1 MEDPYVM
8 SSIIAQHESR
18 VFEGRND
25 FSGPR
30 SRSGISAII
39 AGTLLL
45 YSLVCMVGGT
55 MSAAPAP
62 APQSSQWAAQLPE
75 GSAKSIIVEKC
86 QLCHTLERV
95 VTSNRAKSEWD
106 ELIQVMIG
114 RGAPVSSDEA
124 PIVVDYLAA
133 NFGPAGS
140 QPAAAQPASPG
151 QSSAAPEGSA
161 KNLVVDPDQAQ
172 FSGAPASLGLP
183 DSVKMSIISGDPSKP
198 GLFSV
203 LLKLPAGAVIAP
215 HWASVDVNIVALRGT
230 FGFAEGDT
238 FDATKLQTLNLG
250 AVLHVPAQ
258 MHHFAQAKDSTVIL
272 LYGVGP
278 LSVSSSA
285 GADKPRSGMAPAAN
299 Q

>member
-1 MEDPYVM
+1 MEDPHVM
-8 SSIIAQHESR
+8 SSTTGPQESR
-18 VFEGRND
+18 ACERSND
-25 FSGPR
+25 LPR
-30 SRSGISAII
+30 LGSPPGNAATI
-39 AGTLLL
+39 AGILLL
-45 YSLVCMVGGT
+45 CSLVFMVVGT
-55 MSAAPAP
+55 VSAAPAP
-62 APQSSQWAAQLPE
+62 APQSSKWAAQLPE
-75 GSAKSIIVEKC
+75 GNAKTIIVAKC

-95 VTSNRAKSEWD
+95 VTSNRPKSEWD
-106 ELIQVMIG
+106 DLIQVMIG

-140 QPAAAQPASPG
+140 PPAAAQPASPG
-151 QSSAAPEGSA
+151 QSSATAEGSA

-172 FSGAPASLGLP
+172 FLAAPASLGFP

-203 LLKLPAGAVIAP
+203 LLKLPASAVIAP

-238 FDATKLQTLNLG
+238 FDAAKLQTLNPG

-258 MHHFAQAKDSTVIL
+258 THHFAQAKDSTIIL
-272 LYGVGP
+272 FYGVGP
-278 LSVSSSA
+278 LSITSSTA
-285 GADKPRSGMAPAAN
+285 AERTRSGMASAAD
-299 Q
+299 

>member
-1 MEDPYVM
+1 
-8 SSIIAQHESR
+8 
-18 VFEGRND
+18 
-25 FSGPR
+25 
-30 SRSGISAII
+30 
-39 AGTLLL
+39 
-45 YSLVCMVGGT
+45 MVSGT
-55 MSAAPAP
+55 MSGAPAP
-62 APQSSQWAAQLPE
+62 APQSSKFAAQLPE
-75 GSAKSIIVEKC
+75 GNAKTIIVAKC

-95 VTSNRAKSEWD
+95 VTSNRAKSDWD
-106 ELIQVMIG
+106 DLIQVMIG
-114 RGAPVSSDEA
+114 RGAPVSSDEV

-151 QSSAAPEGSA
+151 QSSATPDGSA

-172 FSGAPASLGLP
+172 FSSAPASLGFP

-203 LLKLPAGAVIAP
+203 LLKLPASAVIAP

-238 FDATKLQTLNLG
+238 FDAAKLQTLAPG

-258 MHHFAQAKDSTVIL
+258 THHFAQAKDSTVIL

-278 LSVSSSA
+278 LSITSSTA
-285 GADKPRSGMAPAAN
+285 AERTRSGMAPAAN
-299 Q
+299 

>member
-1 MEDPYVM
+1 M
-8 SSIIAQHESR
+8 SSTTAQHQSR
-18 VFEGRND
+18 VSERRND
-25 FSGPR
+25 FAAPG

-45 YSLVCMVGGT
+45 YSVVFMVGGT

-62 APQSSQWAAQLPE
+62 APQSSKWAAQLPE

-106 ELIQVMIG
+106 DLVQVMIG
-114 RGAPVSSDEA
+114 RGAPISSDEA
-124 PIVVDYLAA
+124 TIVVDYLGA

-140 QPAAAQPASPG
+140 KPAAASPG
-151 QSSAAPEGSA
+151 QSSAAPEDSA

-203 LLKLPAGAVIAP
+203 LLKLPASAVIAP

-238 FDATKLQTLNLG
+238 FDATKLQTLNPG

-258 MHHFAQAKDSTVIL
+258 MHHFAQAKDSAVIL

-278 LSVSSSA
+278 LSLSSST